1 MSSVVAGTQ
10 YRGQFEERMKKIV
23 AEMSESD
30 GDILFLD
37 EMHTMMGAGAGGG
50 SMDAGNILKYVI
62 LNCLFFFSFFLFFFL
77 TYFSILVQARAVARG
92 VPSDWCDDAQG
103 VQEEYREGRGD
114 GAAVCRGD
122 C

>member
-1 MSSVVAGTQ
+1 MVEGLAVRIVQARVPEFLRHKRVYSLDMSSVVAGTQ

-62 LNCLFFFSFFLFFFL
+62 LNCLFFFSFFSFFSF
-77 TYFSILVQARAVARG
+77 
-92 VPSDWCDDAQG
+92 
-103 VQEEYREGRGD
+103 
-114 GAAVCRGD
+114 
-122 C
+122 